1 MASVVEPLLPEGI
14 DLEFVLEEEVGEIIA
29 EPTQMEQILMNLI
42 LNARD
47 AIDSEGRILLTC
59 SRVSLARTQ
68 AAKLEVEAGDF
79 VKMSVSDT
87 GSGMDA
93 ETRSRIFEPF
103 FSTKTRERG
112 YGLGLAVVESIV
124 QLHGGWI
131 EVETQVEKGSTFSV
145 YLPEKRYSSEG
156 PQTSSLPLRETT
168 VMVVDDDADL
178 LAMLNLALT
187 RAGYSVIAA
196 SNGREA
202 LERLEAGDSPDL
214 LLTDV
219 AMPELDGVG
228 LASELSRMKLQ
239 LPIIF
244 MSSSAPKELSDRFA
258 SERLDWP
265 SEAFVSKP
273 FQLVHI
279 VDAIEGALNALPDT
293 QEHLPLF

>member
-1 MASVVEPLLPEGI
+1 MAWAMRRGLERAGLSEDEARRRVLVLDSGGLL
-14 DLEFVLEEEVGEIIA
+14 V
-29 EPTQMEQILMNLI
+29 
-42 LNARD
+42 
-47 AIDSEGRILLTC
+47 EGR
-59 SRVSLARTQ
+59 ARMESY
-68 AAKLEVEAGDF
+68 KLDYAQRRADIE
-79 VKMSVSDT
+79 
-87 GSGMDA
+87 
-93 ETRSRIFEPF
+93 
-103 FSTKTRERG
+103 
-112 YGLGLAVVESIV
+112 
-124 QLHGGWI
+124 GW
-131 EVETQVEKGSTFSV
+131 TF
-145 YLPEKRYSSEG
+145 
-156 PQTSSLPLRETT
+156 
-168 VMVVDDDADL
+168 
-178 LAMLNLALT
+178 
-187 RAGYSVIAA
+187 
-196 SNGREA
+196 
-202 LERLEAGDSPDL
+202 AGDSPDL